1 MSFSLFGPGFFS
13 LPSYMLLR
21 FSISMFGI
29 ENEMRRI
36 YTSSLEGIENNSI
49 ALQFMKKNH
58 LRYFTH
64 WLPM

>member
-13 LPSYMLLR
+13 LPSYML
-21 FSISMFGI
+21 FSMFGI

-58 LRYFTH
+58 LRYFTP